1 MKKLTFA
8 IVVLGL
14 SLLLSTGSD
23 AQAAKVAGD
32 ANADGVGNIL
42 DLTLIV
48 SYFGESIDPAQI
60 PNPGV
65 NGDGSVNILDLDRKW
80 GTRYGNAGRIV

>member
-8 IVVLGL
+8 IGVLGL

-32 ANADGVGNIL
+32 ANADGVVNL
-42 DLTLIV
+42 RDLTLIV
-48 SYFGESIDPAQI
+48 S
-60 PNPGV
+60 
-65 NGDGSVNILDLDRKW
+65 
-80 GTRYGNAGRIV
+80 